1 MSMRLSRAGLP
12 DTPAGQQLRWYL
24 DRLAGAV
31 KGASGAVKGASAADQ
46 DRLAD
51 TVLPRWVPTGDNAAD
66 GWKQLARQMTP
77 FQLISVQSD
86 GDYAVTLEV

>member
-24 DRLAGAV
+24 DRLA
-31 KGASGAVKGASAADQ
+31 GAVKGASAADQ